1 MVDDMNYTSLR
12 VREDRKLRLER
23 AAIEISNVTKRTVK
37 WTDVANYLFENYL
50 KDAANDMKSKREN
63 DS

>member
-1 MVDDMNYTSLR
+1 MSEDMNYTSLR
-12 VREDRKLRLER
+12 VREDRKMRLER
-23 AAIEISNVTKRTVK
+23 SAIEISNVTKRTVK

-50 KDAANDMKSKREN
+50 KDAEKDMKAKRAD